1 MTSVRYLY
9 WRDSIHF
16 FLAGKYAN
24 GAGGDSRVFFNSAD
38 GQPAVCQLGRCSRET
53 QAAAWLLTAVSLRC
67 WFGLMYPSLHAL
79 HNKCFAFFSSPT
91 PSLCSSLCSRQMFQ
105 PMILFILILVLFS
118 SLSYAVIFKLV
129 FLFALFFV
137 L

>member
-1 MTSVRYLY
+1 MVQREFPESSVMLLRFDLQLAEFVVASVRL
-9 WRDSIHF
+9 
-16 FLAGKYAN
+16 K
-24 GAGGDSRVFFNSAD
+24 
-38 GQPAVCQLGRCSRET
+38 
-53 QAAAWLLTAVSLRC
+53 VSLRC

>member
-1 MTSVRYLY
+1 MQRESAVTSE
-9 WRDSIHF
+9 
-16 FLAGKYAN
+16 
-24 GAGGDSRVFFNSAD
+24 
-38 GQPAVCQLGRCSRET
+38 GQPAPCSR
-53 QAAAWLLTAVSLRC
+53 LLLRKAGLCSGMRQLTNKKKRALFSALSSRSAVCRGISLSC

>member
-1 MTSVRYLY
+1 MTHRAVQRHVLTTFSV
-9 WRDSIHF
+9 
-16 FLAGKYAN
+16 LALALQ
-24 GAGGDSRVFFNSAD
+24 F
-38 GQPAVCQLGRCSRET
+38 AV
-53 QAAAWLLTAVSLRC
+53 VSLSC

-79 HNKCFAFFSSPT
+79 HNKCFAFFSPPI